1 MPESKDEL
9 TESREQRHA
18 DLAAEHDRLKL
29 FHEKHSGGRSG
40 SAQGGDGQPNTSGG
54 IGKGFGDFFNTLG
67 EHKFLVIGVI
77 AAIIFAYVL
86 FSNSQNSNSTT
97 SNTTGSSNFD
107 AANFQTQLDT
117 INSELSALQQ
127 QNQVTTGT
135 GTTGT
140 GTGGTGTTNPSPPV
154 KGVPPTTSGPLQ
166 PRYVTVTKWTPVN
179 TPWNSTL
186 WGIASKEGITLNRI
200 EALNPNISNPN
211 VIYAGQRIRVK

>member
-1 MPESKDEL
+1 MPEDKNEL
-9 TESREQRHA
+9 SESRQQRHA
-18 DLAAEHDRLKL
+18 DLAAEHNRLKI
-29 FHEKHSGGRSG
+29 FHEKHSGGKSG
-40 SAQGGDGQPNTSGG
+40 SANSDGQPDTSGEA
-54 IGKGFGDFFNTLG
+54 GKGFGDFFSTIG

-86 FSNSQNSNSTT
+86 FNNSQNSNST
-97 SNTTGSSNFD
+97 SDTTGSSNFD

-127 QNQVTTGT
+127 QGNTGT

-140 GTGGTGTTNPSPPV
+140 GSTGTTTTPTPPV
-154 KGVPPTTSGPLQ
+154 KGVPPPVNGPIQ

-186 WGIASKEGITLNRI
+186 WGIASKEGISLNRI
-200 EALNPNISNPN
+200 EALNPNVANPN